1 MINYTL
7 KQLYSFE
14 AVVRLGGFTSASKE
28 LHITQPAVYMQ
39 VQQLQK
45 NIGSK
50 IFNINGKTITPT
62 FIGKKI
68 YETAVRAINVVENSK
83 LEIEQNLN
91 PDSGHLQIA
100 VATTANSFV
109 SRLLSRFKK
118 EYPKMTFY
126 IDVTNRHAL
135 LDNLKN
141 NNADLVIMGEPPKNI
156 PLISSAFMKNPLIAI
171 VHPDNELLTKKK
183 ISIKDLNKETLLTR
197 EIGSGTRITIERF
210 TGLDF
215 SSDIQINSNEAI
227 VEAVQ
232 AGLGIGFVSKHFVNL
247 QLKKIGVEN
256 KNIFVMCHTGTRSQT
271 VVKWLKKNGY
281 ENCVNVLGGID
292 AWAALIDRNIRR
304 Y

>member
-45 NIGSK
+45 NIGAK
-50 IFNINGKTITPT
+50 LFNINGKTITAT

-68 YETAVRAINVVENSK
+68 YETAVGAINVVENSK
-83 LEIEQNLN
+83 LEIDQSLN

-171 VHPDNELLTKKK
+171 VHPDNALLTKKK

-215 SSDIQINSNEAI
+215 NSDIQINSNEAI

-232 AGLGIGFVSKHFVNL
+232 AGLGIGFVSKHSVSL
-247 QLKKIGVEN
+247 QLKNNIIKQLDVAPFPIIRQWHIVHHAEAELSPIARRFKQFVIEN
-256 KNIFVMCHTGTRSQT
+256 T
-271 VVKWLKKNGY
+271 
-281 ENCVNVLGGID
+281 
-292 AWAALIDRNIRR
+292 
-304 Y
+304 

>member
-45 NIGSK
+45 NIGAK
-50 IFNINGKTITPT
+50 LFNINGKTITPT

-126 IDVTNRHAL
+126 IDVTNRHSL

-171 VHPDNELLTKKK
+171 AHPDNALLTKKK

-215 SSDIQINSNEAI
+215 NSDIQINSNEAI

-232 AGLGIGFVSKHFVNL
+232 AGLGIGFVSKHSVNL
-247 QLKKIGVEN
+247 QLKN
-256 KNIFVMCHTGTRSQT
+256 NIIKQLDVAPFPIIRQWHIVHHAEAQLSPIARRFKQFV
-271 VVKWLKKNGY
+271 
-281 ENCVNVLGGID
+281 ID
-292 AWAALIDRNIRR
+292 NT
-304 Y
+304 

>member
-39 VQQLQK
+39 VQQLQQ
-45 NIGSK
+45 NIGAK

-171 VHPDNELLTKKK
+171 AHPDNELLTKKK

-210 TGLDF
+210 TGLNF
-215 SSDIQINSNEAI
+215 NSDIQINSNEAI

-232 AGLGIGFVSKHFVNL
+232 AGLGIGFVSKHSVSL
-247 QLKKIGVEN
+247 QLKNNIIKQLDVAPFPIIRQWHIVHHAEAELSPIARRFKQFVIEN
-256 KNIFVMCHTGTRSQT
+256 T
-271 VVKWLKKNGY
+271 
-281 ENCVNVLGGID
+281 
-292 AWAALIDRNIRR
+292 
-304 Y
+304 

>member
-45 NIGSK
+45 NIGVK
-50 IFNINGKTITPT
+50 LFNINGKTITPT

-68 YETAVRAINVVENSK
+68 YETAVKAINVVENSK
-83 LEIEQNLN
+83 LEIEQSLN
-91 PDSGHLQIA
+91 PNSGHLQIA

-109 SRLLSRFKK
+109 SNLLSKFKK
-118 EYPKMTFY
+118 EFPKMTFY
-126 IDVTNRHAL
+126 MDVTNRHAL

-141 NNADLVIMGEPPKNI
+141 KNADLVIMGEPPKNI

-171 VHPDNELLTKKK
+171 VHPDNELLSKKN
-183 ISIKDLNKETLLTR
+183 ISIKDLSKETLLTR
-197 EIGSGTRITIERF
+197 EISSGTRITIERF

-215 SSDIQINSNEAI
+215 NSDIQINSNEAI

-232 AGLGIGFVSKHFVNL
+232 AGLGIGFVSKHSVSL
-247 QLKKIGVEN
+247 QLKN
-256 KNIFVMCHTGTRSQT
+256 NIIKQLDVSPFPIIRQWHIVHHAEAELSPIARRFKQFV
-271 VVKWLKKNGY
+271 
-281 ENCVNVLGGID
+281 ID
-292 AWAALIDRNIRR
+292 NT
-304 Y
+304 

>member
-45 NIGSK
+45 NIGAK
-50 IFNINGKTITPT
+50 LFNINGKTITAT

-68 YETAVRAINVVENSK
+68 YETAVGAINVVENSK

-126 IDVTNRHAL
+126 IDVTNRQSL

-171 VHPDNELLTKKK
+171 AHPDNELLTKKK

-197 EIGSGTRITIERF
+197 EIGSGTRITVERF

-215 SSDIQINSNEAI
+215 NSDIQINSNEAI

-232 AGLGIGFVSKHFVNL
+232 AGLGIGFVSKHSVSL
-247 QLKKIGVEN
+247 QLKNNIIKQLDIAPFPIIRQWHIVHHAEAELSPIARRFKQFVIEN
-256 KNIFVMCHTGTRSQT
+256 T
-271 VVKWLKKNGY
+271 
-281 ENCVNVLGGID
+281 
-292 AWAALIDRNIRR
+292 
-304 Y
+304 

>member
-39 VQQLQK
+39 VQQLQE
-45 NIGSK
+45 NIGTK
-50 IFNINGKTITPT
+50 LFNVNGKKITPT
-62 FIGKKI
+62 FIGNKI

-83 LEIEQNLN
+83 LEIDQSLN

-109 SRLLSRFKK
+109 SRLLSKFKK

-171 VHPDNELLTKKK
+171 VHPDNELLTKKN

-215 SSDIQINSNEAI
+215 NSDIQINSNEAI

-232 AGLGIGFVSKHFVNL
+232 AGLGIGFVSKHSVSL
-247 QLKKIGVEN
+247 QLKN
-256 KNIFVMCHTGTRSQT
+256 NIIKQLDVAPFPIIRQWHIVHHAEAELSPIARRFKQFI
-271 VVKWLKKNGY
+271 
-281 ENCVNVLGGID
+281 ID
-292 AWAALIDRNIRR
+292 NT
-304 Y
+304 

>member
-45 NIGSK
+45 NIGAK

-68 YETAVRAINVVENSK
+68 YETAVRAIYVVENSK

-126 IDVTNRHAL
+126 IDVTNRHSL

-171 VHPDNELLTKKK
+171 AHPDNELLTKKK

-232 AGLGIGFVSKHFVNL
+232 AGLGIGFVSKHSVSL
-247 QLKKIGVEN
+247 QLKNNIIKQLNVAPFPIIRQWHIVHHAEAELSPIARRFKQFVIEN
-256 KNIFVMCHTGTRSQT
+256 T
-271 VVKWLKKNGY
+271 
-281 ENCVNVLGGID
+281 
-292 AWAALIDRNIRR
+292 
-304 Y
+304 

>member
-39 VQQLQK
+39 VQQLQQ
-45 NIGSK
+45 NIGAK

-215 SSDIQINSNEAI
+215 NSDIQINSNEAI

-232 AGLGIGFVSKHFVNL
+232 AGLGIGFVSKHSVNL
-247 QLKKIGVEN
+247 QLKNNIIKQLDVSPFPIIRQWHIVHHAEAELSPIARRFKQFVIEN
-256 KNIFVMCHTGTRSQT
+256 T
-271 VVKWLKKNGY
+271 
-281 ENCVNVLGGID
+281 
-292 AWAALIDRNIRR
+292 
-304 Y
+304 

>member
-39 VQQLQK
+39 VQQLQQ
-45 NIGSK
+45 NIGAK

-171 VHPDNELLTKKK
+171 AHPDNELLNKKK

-215 SSDIQINSNEAI
+215 NSDIQINSNEAI

-232 AGLGIGFVSKHFVNL
+232 AGLGIGFVSKHSVSL
-247 QLKKIGVEN
+247 QLKN
-256 KNIFVMCHTGTRSQT
+256 NIIKQLDVAPFPIIRQWHIVHHAEAELSPIARRFKQFV
-271 VVKWLKKNGY
+271 
-281 ENCVNVLGGID
+281 ID
-292 AWAALIDRNIRR
+292 NT
-304 Y
+304 

>member
-14 AVVRLGGFTSASKE
+14 AVIRLGGFTSASKE

-45 NIGSK
+45 NIGAK
-50 IFNINGKTITPT
+50 LFNINGKTITAT

-83 LEIEQNLN
+83 LEIDQSLN

-141 NNADLVIMGEPPKNI
+141 NNADLVIMGEPPNNI

-171 VHPDNELLTKKK
+171 VHPDNELLTKKN
-183 ISIKDLNKETLLTR
+183 ISIKDLNKEILLTR
-197 EIGSGTRITIERF
+197 EIGSGTRITVERF

-215 SSDIQINSNEAI
+215 NSDIQINSNEAI

-232 AGLGIGFVSKHFVNL
+232 AGLGIGFVSKHSVNL
-247 QLKKIGVEN
+247 QLKNNIIKQLDVAPFPIIRQWHIVHHAEAELSPIARRFKQFVIEN
-256 KNIFVMCHTGTRSQT
+256 T
-271 VVKWLKKNGY
+271 
-281 ENCVNVLGGID
+281 
-292 AWAALIDRNIRR
+292 
-304 Y
+304 

>member
-45 NIGSK
+45 NIGTK
-50 IFNINGKTITPT
+50 LFNINGKTITPT

-68 YETAVRAINVVENSK
+68 YETALAAINVVENSK
-83 LEIEQNLN
+83 LEIDQSLN

-100 VATTANSFV
+100 VATTSNSFV
-109 SRLLSRFKK
+109 SRLLSKFKK
-118 EYPKMTFY
+118 EFPKMTFY

-141 NNADLVIMGEPPKNI
+141 HNADLVIMGEPPKNI
-156 PLISSAFMKNPLIAI
+156 PLISSAFMENPLIAI
-171 VHPDNELLTKKK
+171 VHPNNELLTKKK

-215 SSDIQINSNEAI
+215 NSDIQINSNQAI

-232 AGLGIGFVSKHFVNL
+232 AGLGIGFVSKHSVNL
-247 QLKKIGVEN
+247 ELKNNIIKQLDVSPFPIIRHWHIVHHAEAQLSPIARRFKQFVIEN
-256 KNIFVMCHTGTRSQT
+256 T
-271 VVKWLKKNGY
+271 
-281 ENCVNVLGGID
+281 
-292 AWAALIDRNIRR
+292 
-304 Y
+304 

>member
-45 NIGSK
+45 NIGAK
-50 IFNINGKTITPT
+50 LFNINGKTITPT

-126 IDVTNRHAL
+126 IDVTNRHSL

-171 VHPDNELLTKKK
+171 AHPDNELLTKKK

-215 SSDIQINSNEAI
+215 NSDIQINSNEAI

-232 AGLGIGFVSKHFVNL
+232 AGLGIGFVSKHSVSL
-247 QLKKIGVEN
+247 QLKNNIIKQLDVAPFPIIRQWHIVHHAEAELSPIARRFKQFVIDNTEFNKI
-256 KNIFVMCHTGTRSQT
+256 
-271 VVKWLKKNGY
+271 
-281 ENCVNVLGGID
+281 
-292 AWAALIDRNIRR
+292 
-304 Y
+304 

>member
-45 NIGSK
+45 NIGTK
-50 IFNINGKTITPT
+50 LFNINGKTITPT

-68 YETAVRAINVVENSK
+68 YETALAAINVVENSK
-83 LEIEQNLN
+83 LEIDQSLN

-109 SRLLSRFKK
+109 SRLLSKFKK
-118 EYPKMTFY
+118 EFPKMTFY

-141 NNADLVIMGEPPKNI
+141 HNADLVIMGEPPKNI
-156 PLISSAFMKNPLIAI
+156 PLISSAFMENPLIAI
-171 VHPDNELLTKKK
+171 VHPNNELLTKKK

-215 SSDIQINSNEAI
+215 NSDIQINSNQAI

-247 QLKKIGVEN
+247 ELKNNIIKQLDVAPFPIIRQWHIVHHAEAELSPIARRFKQFVIEN
-256 KNIFVMCHTGTRSQT
+256 T
-271 VVKWLKKNGY
+271 
-281 ENCVNVLGGID
+281 
-292 AWAALIDRNIRR
+292 
-304 Y
+304 

>member
-45 NIGSK
+45 NIGAK
-50 IFNINGKTITPT
+50 LFNINGKTITPT

-68 YETAVRAINVVENSK
+68 YETAVKAINVVENSK
-83 LEIEQNLN
+83 LEIEQSLSPN
-91 PDSGHLQIA
+91 SGHLQIA

-109 SRLLSRFKK
+109 SNLLSKFKK
-118 EYPKMTFY
+118 EFPKMTFY
-126 IDVTNRHAL
+126 MDVTNRRAL

-141 NNADLVIMGEPPKNI
+141 KNADLVIMGEPPKNI

-171 VHPDNELLTKKK
+171 VHPDNELLSKKN
-183 ISIKDLNKETLLTR
+183 ISIKDLSKETLLTR
-197 EIGSGTRITIERF
+197 EISSGTRITIERF

-215 SSDIQINSNEAI
+215 NSDIQINSNEAI

-232 AGLGIGFVSKHFVNL
+232 AGLGIGFVSKHSVNL
-247 QLKKIGVEN
+247 QLKNNIIKQLDVAPFPIIRQWHIVHHAEAELSPIARRFKQFVIDNTEFDKI
-256 KNIFVMCHTGTRSQT
+256 
-271 VVKWLKKNGY
+271 
-281 ENCVNVLGGID
+281 
-292 AWAALIDRNIRR
+292 
-304 Y
+304 

>member
-45 NIGSK
+45 NIGAK
-50 IFNINGKTITPT
+50 LFNINGKTITAT

-68 YETAVRAINVVENSK
+68 YETAVGAINVVENSK

-126 IDVTNRHAL
+126 IDVTNRQAL

-156 PLISSAFMKNPLIAI
+156 PLISSAFMKNPLLPIAR
-171 VHPDNELLTKKK
+171 VKNETT
-183 ISIKDLNKETLLTR
+183 IARPSIILR
-197 EIGSGTRITIERF
+197 
-210 TGLDF
+210 
-215 SSDIQINSNEAI
+215 
-227 VEAVQ
+227 
-232 AGLGIGFVSKHFVNL
+232 SK
-247 QLKKIGVEN
+247 
-256 KNIFVMCHTGTRSQT
+256 RSF
-271 VVKWLKKNGY
+271 G
-281 ENCVNVLGGID
+281 
-292 AWAALIDRNIRR
+292 
-304 Y
+304 

>member
-45 NIGSK
+45 NIGTK
-50 IFNINGKTITPT
+50 LFNINGKKITPT
-62 FIGKKI
+62 FIGNKI

-83 LEIEQNLN
+83 LEIDQSLN

-156 PLISSAFMKNPLIAI
+156 PLISSAFMKNPLIVI

-197 EIGSGTRITIERF
+197 EIGSGTRITVERF

-215 SSDIQINSNEAI
+215 NSDIQINSNEAI

-247 QLKKIGVEN
+247 QLKN
-256 KNIFVMCHTGTRSQT
+256 NIIKQLDVAPFPIIRQWHIVHHAEAELSPIARRFKQFV
-271 VVKWLKKNGY
+271 
-281 ENCVNVLGGID
+281 ID
-292 AWAALIDRNIRR
+292 NT
-304 Y
+304 

>member
-45 NIGSK
+45 NIGAK
-50 IFNINGKTITPT
+50 LFNINGKTITPT

-126 IDVTNRHAL
+126 IDVTNRHSL

-171 VHPDNELLTKKK
+171 AHPDNALLTKKK

-215 SSDIQINSNEAI
+215 NSDIQINSNEAI

-232 AGLGIGFVSKHFVNL
+232 AGLGIGFVSKHSVSL
-247 QLKKIGVEN
+247 QLKN
-256 KNIFVMCHTGTRSQT
+256 NIIKQLDVAPFPIIRQWHIVHHAEAELSPIARRFKQFV
-271 VVKWLKKNGY
+271 
-281 ENCVNVLGGID
+281 ID
-292 AWAALIDRNIRR
+292 NT
-304 Y
+304 

>member
-39 VQQLQK
+39 VQQLQQ
-45 NIGSK
+45 NIGAK

-68 YETAVRAINVVENSK
+68 YETAVGAINVVENSK

-171 VHPDNELLTKKK
+171 AHPDNELLTKKK

-210 TGLDF
+210 TGLHF
-215 SSDIQINSNEAI
+215 NSDIQINSNEAI

-232 AGLGIGFVSKHFVNL
+232 AGLGIGFVSKHSVSL
-247 QLKKIGVEN
+247 QLKN
-256 KNIFVMCHTGTRSQT
+256 NIIKQLDVAPFPIIRQWHIVHHAEAEVSPIARRFTQFV
-271 VVKWLKKNGY
+271 
-281 ENCVNVLGGID
+281 ID
-292 AWAALIDRNIRR
+292 NT
-304 Y
+304 

>member
-45 NIGSK
+45 NIGAK
-50 IFNINGKTITPT
+50 LFNINGKTITAT

-68 YETAVRAINVVENSK
+68 YETAVGAINVVENSK
-83 LEIEQNLN
+83 LEIDQSLN

-171 VHPDNELLTKKK
+171 VHPDNELLTKKN
-183 ISIKDLNKETLLTR
+183 ISIKDLNKEILLTR
-197 EIGSGTRITIERF
+197 EIGSGTRITVERF

-215 SSDIQINSNEAI
+215 NSDIQINSNEAI

-232 AGLGIGFVSKHFVNL
+232 AGLGIGFVSKHSVNL
-247 QLKKIGVEN
+247 QLKNNIIKQLDVAPFPIIRQWHIVHHAEAELSPIARRFKQFVIEN
-256 KNIFVMCHTGTRSQT
+256 T
-271 VVKWLKKNGY
+271 
-281 ENCVNVLGGID
+281 
-292 AWAALIDRNIRR
+292 
-304 Y
+304 

>member
-45 NIGSK
+45 NIGAK
-50 IFNINGKTITPT
+50 LFNINGKTITPT

-68 YETAVRAINVVENSK
+68 YETAVKAINVVENSK
-83 LEIEQNLN
+83 LEIEQSLN
-91 PDSGHLQIA
+91 PNSGHLQIA

-109 SRLLSRFKK
+109 SNLLSKFKK
-118 EYPKMTFY
+118 EFPKMTFY
-126 IDVTNRHAL
+126 MDVTNRRAL

-141 NNADLVIMGEPPKNI
+141 KNADLVIMGEPPKNI

-171 VHPDNELLTKKK
+171 VHPNNELLTKKN
-183 ISIKDLNKETLLTR
+183 ISIKDLSKETLLTR
-197 EIGSGTRITIERF
+197 EISSGTRITIERF

-215 SSDIQINSNEAI
+215 NSDIQINSNEAI

-232 AGLGIGFVSKHFVNL
+232 AGLGIGFVSKHSVNL
-247 QLKKIGVEN
+247 QLKN
-256 KNIFVMCHTGTRSQT
+256 NIIKQLDVAPFPIIRQWHIVHHAEAELSPIARRFKQFV
-271 VVKWLKKNGY
+271 
-281 ENCVNVLGGID
+281 ID
-292 AWAALIDRNIRR
+292 NT
-304 Y
+304 

>member
-39 VQQLQK
+39 VQQLQE
-45 NIGSK
+45 NIGTK
-50 IFNINGKTITPT
+50 LFNINGKTITPT

-83 LEIEQNLN
+83 LEIDQSLN

-247 QLKKIGVEN
+247 QLKN
-256 KNIFVMCHTGTRSQT
+256 NIIKQLDVAPFPIIRQWHIVHHAEAELSPIARRFKQFV
-271 VVKWLKKNGY
+271 
-281 ENCVNVLGGID
+281 ID
-292 AWAALIDRNIRR
+292 NT
-304 Y
+304 

>member
-39 VQQLQK
+39 VQQLQQ
-45 NIGSK
+45 NIGTK

-171 VHPDNELLTKKK
+171 AHPDNELLTKKK

-210 TGLDF
+210 TGLVF
-215 SSDIQINSNEAI
+215 NSDIQINSNEAI

-232 AGLGIGFVSKHFVNL
+232 AGLGIGFVSKHSVNL
-247 QLKKIGVEN
+247 QLKNNIIKQLNVAPFPIIRQWHIVHHAEAELSPIARRFKQFVIEN
-256 KNIFVMCHTGTRSQT
+256 T
-271 VVKWLKKNGY
+271 
-281 ENCVNVLGGID
+281 
-292 AWAALIDRNIRR
+292 
-304 Y
+304 

>member
-68 YETAVRAINVVENSK
+68 YETAIKSINVVENSK
-83 LEIEQNLN
+83 LEIEQSLSPN
-91 PDSGHLQIA
+91 SGHLQIA

-126 IDVTNRHAL
+126 IDVTNRHSL

-171 VHPDNELLTKKK
+171 AHPDNALLTKKK

-215 SSDIQINSNEAI
+215 NSDIQINSNEAI

-232 AGLGIGFVSKHFVNL
+232 AGLGIGFVSKHSVSL
-247 QLKKIGVEN
+247 QLKN
-256 KNIFVMCHTGTRSQT
+256 NIIKQLDVAPFPIIRQWHIVHHAEAELSPIARRFKQFV
-271 VVKWLKKNGY
+271 
-281 ENCVNVLGGID
+281 ID
-292 AWAALIDRNIRR
+292 NT
-304 Y
+304 

>member
-45 NIGSK
+45 NIGAK
-50 IFNINGKTITPT
+50 LFNINGKTITAT

-68 YETAVRAINVVENSK
+68 YETAVGAINVVENSK
-83 LEIEQNLN
+83 LEIDQSLN

-126 IDVTNRHAL
+126 IDVTNRQAL

-232 AGLGIGFVSKHFVNL
+232 AGLGIGFVSKHSVNL
-247 QLKKIGVEN
+247 QLKNNIIKQLDVAPFPIIRQWHIVHHAEAQLSPIARRFKQFVIEN
-256 KNIFVMCHTGTRSQT
+256 T
-271 VVKWLKKNGY
+271 
-281 ENCVNVLGGID
+281 
-292 AWAALIDRNIRR
+292 
-304 Y
+304 

>member
-14 AVVRLGGFTSASKE
+14 AVIRLGGFTSASKE

-45 NIGSK
+45 NIGAK
-50 IFNINGKTITPT
+50 LFNINGKTITAT

-83 LEIEQNLN
+83 LEIDQSLN

-171 VHPDNELLTKKK
+171 VHPDNELLTKKN
-183 ISIKDLNKETLLTR
+183 ISIKDLNKEILLTR
-197 EIGSGTRITIERF
+197 EIGSGTRITVERF

-215 SSDIQINSNEAI
+215 NSDIQINSNEAI

-232 AGLGIGFVSKHFVNL
+232 AGLGIGFVSKHSVSL
-247 QLKKIGVEN
+247 QLKN
-256 KNIFVMCHTGTRSQT
+256 NIIKQLNVAPFPIIRQWHIVHHAEAELSPIARRFKQFV
-271 VVKWLKKNGY
+271 
-281 ENCVNVLGGID
+281 ID
-292 AWAALIDRNIRR
+292 NT
-304 Y
+304 

>member
-45 NIGSK
+45 NIGAK
-50 IFNINGKTITPT
+50 LFNVNGKTITAT

-68 YETAVRAINVVENSK
+68 YETAVGAINVVENSK
-83 LEIEQNLN
+83 LEIDQSLN

-126 IDVTNRHAL
+126 IDVTNRQAL

-171 VHPDNELLTKKK
+171 AHPDNELLTKKK

-232 AGLGIGFVSKHFVNL
+232 AGLGIGFVSKHSVNL
-247 QLKKIGVEN
+247 QLKN
-256 KNIFVMCHTGTRSQT
+256 NIIKQLDVAPFPIIRQWHIVHHAEAQLSPISRRFKQFV
-271 VVKWLKKNGY
+271 
-281 ENCVNVLGGID
+281 ID
-292 AWAALIDRNIRR
+292 NT
-304 Y
+304 

>member
-39 VQQLQK
+39 VQQLQQ
-45 NIGSK
+45 NIGAK
-50 IFNINGKTITPT
+50 IFNINGKTITAT

-109 SRLLSRFKK
+109 SQLLSRFKK

-171 VHPDNELLTKKK
+171 AHPDNELLNKKK

-210 TGLDF
+210 TGLNF
-215 SSDIQINSNEAI
+215 NSDIQINSNEAI

-232 AGLGIGFVSKHFVNL
+232 AGLGIGFVSKHSVNL
-247 QLKKIGVEN
+247 QLKNNIIKQLNVAPFPIIRQWHIVHHAEAELSPIARRFKQFVIEN
-256 KNIFVMCHTGTRSQT
+256 T
-271 VVKWLKKNGY
+271 
-281 ENCVNVLGGID
+281 
-292 AWAALIDRNIRR
+292 
-304 Y
+304 